1 MMRSMNERI
10 LDNEA
15 RYRLLR
21 LLAETPNLSQRELA
35 RELDVSL
42 GKLNYC
48 LKALLDVGYVKARN
62 FKNSEMKQAYLY
74 KLTPEG
80 IAAKAAATVRFLGL
94 KQREFERL
102 AEEIA
107 VLRREADNYRQ
118 VKR

>member
-1 MMRSMNERI
+1 MTEHI
-10 LDNEA
+10 LDNET

-21 LLAETPNLSQRELA
+21 LLAENPGLSQRELA

-62 FKNSEMKQAYLY
+62 FKNSENKQAYLY

-80 IAAKAAATVRFLGL
+80 LAAKAAATVRFLAR
-94 KQREFERL
+94 KQREFEQL

-107 VLRREADNYRQ
+107 TLRQEADSHRQ
-118 VKR
+118 VSR